1 MQVMLALVVAFL
13 ATTSALAAEG
23 IECSVVRTHKPA
35 QEDDQKPFTMTIEF
49 LPGNKFKAVY
59 LDREET
65 GPMWTTDLS
74 YTFYDE
80 HDLPTPDGHG
90 HYHFSHVIVNRHTG
104 EYRYSETGPGSSM
117 TETGSCHAANVKPK
131 M

>member
-1 MQVMLALVVAFL
+1 LALVVAFL

-23 IECSVVRTHKPA
+23 IECSVVRMHKPA
-35 QEDDQKPFTMTIEF
+35 EEDDQKPFTMIIEF
-49 LPGNKFKAVY
+49 LPGNKLKAVY
-59 LDREET
+59 LSREET

-80 HDLPTPDGHG
+80 VDLGNIHQ
-90 HYHFSHVIVNRHTG
+90 SHVTVNRHTG
-104 EYRYSETGPGSSM
+104 EYRYHETGPDWSM
-117 TETGSCHAANVKPK
+117 TETGSCHAADVKPK